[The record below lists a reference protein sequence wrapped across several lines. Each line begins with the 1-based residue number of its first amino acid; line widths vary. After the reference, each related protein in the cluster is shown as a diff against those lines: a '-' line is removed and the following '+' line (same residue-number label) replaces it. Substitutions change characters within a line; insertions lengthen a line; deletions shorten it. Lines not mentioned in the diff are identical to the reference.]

1 MLMRIILLFFLVVC
15 TLPVCAQVSIGV
27 TGGYSHTTFH
37 VTDRRPFPP
46 GDILAPPVP
55 ESKYI
60 PKWHASLIADIHLVK
75 RFYLQPQVLISK
87 KGAKMEG
94 TRSQGIMYHEISLKA
109 DLTYLELPVNLLYK
123 IPAGKGKLAV
133 GAGVYCARG
142 LSGKYDDHGST
153 VATDGSGSTGFRGK
167 GEIRF
172 EKEAPAHPQEYQ
184 VYKNYDQGLN
194 FIAGYEFKNG
204 LIFNINYSLG
214 LTDAYTYEP
223 ERRKN
228 RYFGI
233 SAGYL
238 LKVK

>member
-109 DLTYLELPVNLLYK
+109 DLTYLEFPVNLLYK

-133 GAGVYCARG
+133 GAGVYCARA
-142 LSGKYDDHGST
+142 LSGKYIESGAT
-153 VATDGSGSTGFRGK
+153 IATDGSFRSGYTDR
-167 GEIRF
+167 GDIRF
-172 EKEAPAHPQEYQ
+172 KNETPSQPTRDRL
-184 VYKNYDQGLN
+184 YKKDDRGLN

-204 LIFNINYSLG
+204 LLLNINYSLG
-214 LTDAYTYEP
+214 LTDVYTFEP
-223 ERRKN
+223 EVRKN
-228 RYFGI
+228 RYFGL

-238 LKVK
+238 LKVR